1 MPGSGRSRQVV
12 LLVAAAVFAVVAI
25 LGWRALPAGQR
36 DLHVGAALLVLLLL
50 APATTILNGLEYAGA
65 ARLVGQHSALPSAV
79 RVAVLG
85 TAANLLPLPGAVLVR
100 VEAMRRGG
108 AGVKRSTAASAA
120 AALLW
125 AAAAALLAGGV
136 LVWGRPGVGLGL
148 LVTGAVAGGAG
159 MVVGMRVAGR
169 SAVAEPAMAVA
180 RLFLVEVATVSV
192 GALRLVVIG
201 AGLGGGIGFGQAA
214 GLGLA
219 NVAAAAAGVFPG
231 GLGLREA
238 LSAALAPI
246 LDLPAAVGAVSAS
259 FDRLLGLPVVVVAAL
274 VLARRPSSTGAAP
287 PPLPQG

>member
-1 MPGSGRSRQVV
+1 
-12 LLVAAAVFAVVAI
+12 VAAAVFVVVAV
-25 LGWRALPAGQR
+25 LGWRGLPADQR
-36 DLHVGAALLVLLLL
+36 DLHLGAALVVLLVL
-50 APATTILNGLEYAGA
+50 APLTTILNGLEYAGV
-65 ARLVGQHSALPSAV
+65 ARLVGQHVVLPSAV

-108 AGVKRSTAASAA
+108 AGVKRSTAASAS

-125 AAAAALLAGGV
+125 ASAAALLAGAA
-136 LVWGRPGVGLGL
+136 LVVGQLALGAGL
-148 LVTGAVAGGAG
+148 LVAGLVAGLSGAA
-159 MVVGMRVAGR
+159 VGVRVARR
-169 SAVAEPAMAVA
+169 SDVAEPSVVML
-180 RLFLVEVATVSV
+180 RLFAVELATVGV

-201 AGLGGGIGFGQAA
+201 AGLGGGIGFGQGA

-219 NVAAAAAGVFPG
+219 NVVAAAAGVFPG

-246 LDLPAAVGAVSAS
+246 LDLPAAVGAVAAS

-274 VLARRPSSTGAAP
+274 VLSRRPSEAAP
-287 PPLPQG
+287 QPQQQG

>member
-1 MPGSGRSRQVV
+1 VPARRYA
-12 LLVAAAVFAVVAI
+12 LLVAAAVFVVVAV
-25 LGWRALPAGQR
+25 LGWRNLPADQR
-36 DLHVGAALLVLLLL
+36 HLHVGAALAVLLVL
-50 APATTILNGLEYAGA
+50 APVTTLLNGLEFAGS
-65 ARLVGQHSALPSAV
+65 ARLVGQHASLSMSV
-79 RVAVLG
+79 RVAVLA

-108 AGVKRSTAASAA
+108 AGVKRSTAASGA

-125 AAAAALLAGGV
+125 GSAAAVLAGAALVVGQPAL
-136 LVWGRPGVGLGL
+136 GLGL
-148 LVTGAVAGGAG
+148 LAVGVVAG
-159 MVVGMRVAGR
+159 VAG
-169 SAVAEPAMAVA
+169 AAAGAQVA
-180 RLFLVEVATVSV
+180 RRSHVERAGAEVLRLYAVEVGTVSV

-201 AGLGGGIGFGQAA
+201 AGLGGSIGFGQGA

-246 LDLPAAVGAVSAS
+246 LELPAAVGAVAAS

-274 VLARRPSSTGAAP
+274 VLARRPTSAAQP
-287 PPLPQG
+287 PPPPG